1 MTPCILNIISYCD
14 EHLLAKH
21 QFHSPNITPFV
32 NALYDY
38 FEPLKTKITQHGII
52 AEKARGDGWSQRKGG

>member
-21 QFHSPNITPFV
+21 QVRSPNITPFV